1 MDIIGKGNGVSEMSK
16 TYIKISKKQAR
27 ERYNQGKIIRLMACN
42 LNPNGYW
49 GEPLPVNNEQG
60 KPFEGL
66 CNEFSYYN
74 CTKETGK
81 SISFYI
87 LEEEQ

>member
-1 MDIIGKGNGVSEMSK
+1 MSK

-27 ERYNQGKIIRLMACN
+27 ERYDEGKIIRLMACN

-49 GEPLPVNNEQG
+49 GEPLPINNKQG
-60 KPFEGL
+60 KSFDKI

-74 CTKETGK
+74 CTRETGK
-81 SISFYI
+81 TISFYI
-87 LEEEQ
+87 TEEDK